1 MAVPPRTPSES
12 APTESTPSGSAP
24 TESTPSG
31 SAPTKSTPSG
41 RAPSEST
48 PSGSAPSGSAPSGR
62 AQPGTVSRNL
72 QTGGA
77 TRTYLLHLPATLAAQ
92 RSLVVVLHGGFGSAQ
107 QAEAAYGWD
116 ELADRD
122 GVLVAY
128 PQGDGAAWNAG
139 DCCGAPA
146 RKGIDDVA
154 FIAAVVADVQAR
166 YGVTQARTFV
176 TGMSNGALMAYR
188 LACDTDLFAA
198 VAAVAGTIVTG
209 CAHPAPLAVLHIH
222 GLDDDRVRFGGGTG
236 RRRRR
241 GGRDADPG
249 RHRALAQGRWLLR
262 RRGRRASAADHQP
275 LRLSRRP
282 CCRADHDHRRR
293 SPMARRLNPSR
304 PGRSTVGRAGR
315 HPDQL
320 GVLPAPHPLGQSD
333 PIGTRWLL
341 TAKGRCFGAAGRT
354 ARQALLVLLVSRRRN
369 SRHR

>member
-1 MAVPPRTPSES
+1 MAVPPRTPSE
-12 APTESTPSGSAP
+12 SAP

-209 CAHPAPLAVLHIH
+209 CQHPAPISVLHIH
-222 GLDDDRVRFGGGTG
+222 GLDDDRVRFD
-236 RRRRR
+236 
-241 GGRDADPG
+241 GGRGAGAGGVDGMPIPDVIALWRKADGCSDAVVVEHPPLTTSRSGCPDGRVVELITITGAGHQWPG
-249 RHRALAQGRWLLR
+249 AST
-262 RRGRRASAADHQP
+262 RRGRADPPSAALDATRTSWEFFQ
-275 LRLSRRP
+275 
-282 CCRADHDHRRR
+282 HRTPSA
-293 SPMARRLNPSR
+293 SPIR
-304 PGRSTVGRAGR
+304 
-315 HPDQL
+315 
-320 GVLPAPHPLGQSD
+320 
-333 PIGTRWLL
+333 
-341 TAKGRCFGAAGRT
+341 
-354 ARQALLVLLVSRRRN
+354 
-369 SRHR
+369 